1 MRWLVL
7 STMVFFAA
15 TCGQKGPLTRPTPD
29 PEPSPGPEL
38 LIHSTGNLAGNLY
51 G

>member
-15 TCGQKGPLTRPTPD
+15 TCGQKGPLTRPTN
-29 PEPSPGPEL
+29 EPAYQPMSSQLSP
-38 LIHSTGNLAGNLY
+38 LAAPKTDQDHG
-51 G
+51 